1 MNGFLFFCVG
11 AADIKK
17 MSNKN
22 TLKGLR
28 VTMKKHPK
36 SLILNGSL
44 KEKLDDYCK
53 TFCNESDPLILYEGN
68 FLSFLQF

>member
-1 MNGFLFFCVG
+1 
-11 AADIKK
+11 

-36 SLILNGSL
+36 SLILNGIL
-44 KEKLDDYCK
+44 KDKLDKYCE
-53 TFCNESDPLILYEGN
+53 TVHSESQPLILYDGN
-68 FLSFLQF
+68 LRVFSSLLYSLKYL